1 MKREIKSLLN
11 QDKGTLRLN
20 NIAYLERLQTDI
32 MGNDVDIL
40 RIIFDRIN
48 DVDFSG
54 RSGVTIKSR
63 DYDGIIQ
70 ECTENI
76 NTFLSSVSA
85 ELCTNLKAGYRNK
98 E

>member
-1 MKREIKSLLN
+1 MKREIKNILN
-11 QDKGTLRLN
+11 RDKGTFRLN
-20 NIAYLERLQTDI
+20 NIACLERLQTDI

-40 RIIFDRIN
+40 RIVFDRIN

-70 ECTENI
+70 ECSEKI
-76 NTFLSSVSA
+76 YAFLSSVSA
-85 ELCTNLKAGYRNK
+85 ELCTNL
-98 E
+98 